1 MIWFP
6 SGRDART
13 EIPGKMEKKA
23 CRPVKH
29 PAATGPMETEKK
41 TGPKRW
47 KRPLLFS
54 AAAFFVVAVFLGAYL
69 WHLSAVID
77 KRFSSRKWSVPSTI
91 YSDSTILFPGQTIN
105 RETLRDKLGRLAYRT
120 VATEPRR
127 AGEMRWQETPLE
139 IRLRDLDM
147 PSKQREEFPVRID
160 FEGDRIASIA
170 RIDTGE
176 NLPLLEIEPEEI
188 MLLFGQEREQRE
200 LVSIGQVPL
209 FLKQAVIAAE
219 DNRFYEHHGFDPRGI
234 LRALYT
240 NLRHGEIRQGGS
252 TLTQQLVKNYFLTPE
267 RTLKRKVREFFMA
280 VALELRYTKDEIL
293 EIYLNEIYL
302 GQKGSIAVCGVGE
315 ASRFYFGKS
324 VDRLSLDEAAV
335 IAGLI
340 KGPNRYSPYENA
352 ERCRER
358 RDWVIAEIRQ
368 NGWISREACDAALA
382 APLEPVGYAAYGKK
396 APYFIDYLLGQLPVY
411 YAPGDLASRG
421 LSLFTTLDTQ
431 VQAAAERALE
441 KGLER
446 LEKNYPALKR
456 PEEEAKLQGAVV
468 VMQPRT
474 GYILAMAGGRDYA
487 SSQFNRIT
495 QARRQPGSA
504 FKPFVYLAGLDR
516 FAPSYRLSNEPR
528 SYEIDGVTWQPRNV
542 HPVAENGLTL
552 RRALAGSDNLATVDL
567 AVQTG
572 LLTVMNTAMAFRF
585 STPMKPWP
593 SLALGA
599 FEVIP
604 LEMARAFCTFA
615 AEGVEPNPLSMRAVV
630 DEKGNLLE
638 KRHLKIER
646 IISPE
651 KAYMMNS
658 LLLSVVTEGTAH
670 SLQSMGISFPAAGKT
685 GTTNDN
691 RDAWFIGYTPELLV
705 LVWVGFDNGD
715 PIYAEGSTAA
725 LPIWAELMQSIPQY
739 LSGDWFRQ
747 PPGVVARTICRESG
761 LLAVPNACPGT
772 MEEVF
777 LSKNA
782 PVDSCPVHRD
792 VRGDGIERGRGW

>member
-1 MIWFP
+1 
-6 SGRDART
+6 
-13 EIPGKMEKKA
+13 
-23 CRPVKH
+23 
-29 PAATGPMETEKK
+29 METERR
-41 TGPKRW
+41 TGQKRW
-47 KRPLLFS
+47 KRPLALS
-54 AAAFFVVAVFLGAYL
+54 AAVFFVVAVFLGVYL
-69 WHLSAVID
+69 WHLCTVID

-91 YSDSTILFPGQTIN
+91 YSDSTILFPGQTVN
-105 RETLRDKLGRLAYRT
+105 RETFRDKLGRLAYRT

-127 AGEMRWQETPLE
+127 AGEMRWQDTSLE
-139 IRLRDLDM
+139 IHLRDLDV
-147 PSKQREEFPVRID
+147 PSKQRGGFSVRID
-160 FEGDRIASIA
+160 FEENRIAAIV

-188 MLLFGQEREQRE
+188 MLLFGPEREQRE
-200 LVSIGQVPL
+200 LVSIGQVPVC
-209 FLKQAVIAAE
+209 LKYAVIVAE

-234 LRALYT
+234 VRALYT

-280 VALELRYTKDEIL
+280 VALELMYTKDEIL

-315 ASRFYFGKS
+315 ASRFYFGKP
-324 VDRLSLDEAAV
+324 VDRLSLAEAAV

-358 RDWVIAEIRQ
+358 RNWVIGEIRR
-368 NGWISREACDAALA
+368 NGWISQEACDAARE
-382 APLEPVGYAAYGKK
+382 APLEPAGYAAYGKK

-411 YAPGDLASRG
+411 YAPGDLSSRG

-431 VQAAAERALE
+431 VQASAERALKE
-441 KGLER
+441 GLEQ
-446 LEKNYPALKR
+446 LEKNYPALR
-456 PEEEAKLQGAVV
+456 RTEEDAKLQGAVI

-487 SSQFNRIT
+487 ASQFNRIT

-504 FKPFVYLAGLDR
+504 FKPFVYLTGLDC
-516 FAPSYRLSNEPR
+516 FTPSSRLSNEPR
-528 SYEIDGVTWQPRNV
+528 SYEIDGMTWQPRNV
-542 HPVAENGLTL
+542 HPVAEKGLTM
-552 RRALAGSDNLATVDL
+552 RQALAASDNLATVDL
-567 AVQTG
+567 AVRTG

-585 STPMKPWP
+585 STPLKPWP

-615 AEGVEPNPLSMRAVV
+615 AEGVEPNPLSMRALV

-638 KRHLKIER
+638 NRLLKIER
-646 IISPE
+646 VISPE
-651 KAYMMNS
+651 KAYIMNS
-658 LLLSVVTEGTAH
+658 MLRSVVTEGTAR
-670 SLQSMGISFPAAGKT
+670 SLRSMGISFPAAGKT

-691 RDAWFIGYTPELLV
+691 RDAWFIGYTPDILA

-715 PIYAEGSTAA
+715 PVYAEGSTAA
-725 LPIWAELMQSIPQY
+725 LPVWAALMRSIPQY
-739 LSGDWFRQ
+739 LSGGWFRQ
-747 PPGVVARTICRESG
+747 PPGVVTRTICRESG
-761 LLAVPNACPGT
+761 LPAVPNGCPET

-777 LSKNA
+777 LLKNA
-782 PVDSCPVHRD
+782 PADSCPVHRD
-792 VRGDGIERGRGW
+792 VRTDGIERGRGW